1 MMDVV
6 CTREDI
12 TLQGDARCSTENHE
26 EENRRGVNQNLKK
39 WTRKGHFGMKAW
51 DEELLKVVCGL
62 MRSHLWYEGPS
73 YVREGPSEA

>member
-1 MMDVV
+1 MDVV

-12 TLQGDARCSTENHE
+12 TLQGDAHCSKKNHE

-51 DEELLKVVCGL
+51 DESSLRLFV
-62 MRSHLWYEGPS
+62 
-73 YVREGPSEA
+73 A